1 MHEKDLTLLEFPRIR
16 EIVSGYCSFSM
27 SRALALELLPSSELD
42 QIKRRLAE
50 SAEARRLL
58 ELEPGFSV
66 YGLSDIAE
74 PARYAALGRV
84 LEPKILAEIRK
95 SLGLLRRLKSKLDET
110 AVSTP
115 LLNQAASEI
124 GDFAHLEKN
133 LDKAIS
139 PEGSLLPHA
148 SEKLSLIRLRLR
160 TKRSEVMERLQD
172 FIQSDNT
179 RRYIQEPIITERE
192 GRFAIPVKAE
202 HKGEIKGI
210 VHDVSNSGATVFV
223 EPFSTLDL
231 GNEFKELEIEE
242 MREIERILTEL
253 SAQVG
258 ALAPAIE
265 NGLGAAAKI
274 DFALAKAGYAKRA
287 GAREVEVYEPSATDP
302 AMIRLDTARHP
313 LLGAGAVPLS
323 IELGKDF
330 SILVITGPNTG
341 GKTVALKVIG
351 LLCLMTQAGLPVPAG
366 EKTRLPVFRGIF
378 ADIGDEQSVQAAL
391 STFSGHMS
399 NIARILNNLKEK
411 SLVLLDELGASTDPQ
426 EGSAIARAV
435 LLHLLAKGVIGGAT
449 SHFTDLK
456 VFAHVTPGMQN
467 ASFDFNPQTL
477 APTYHLT
484 LGMPGGSNAIATAAR
499 FGIPAEVIGQAEAM
513 LTEGTRQLEQLLA
526 ELQVEK
532 KRLTDI
538 EKTLERE
545 KELLQKQNQA
555 LALELKTHREEKQA
569 IIQQARD
576 NVIEEVA
583 ALQKDLKQ
591 ARNALERQKSEA
603 ALLMA
608 RNVSE
613 DVRERLKKGIWQV
626 PDSAKP
632 DTDEG
637 QLTAGDRVWLKE
649 AEVEAVVLS
658 QNERTG
664 QVEVSSG
671 PLRFKLGREGVT
683 RLTGKSKDPRPAVQV
698 LSSGRNARL
707 ELDLRGRRAEH
718 VSPMLD
724 EFLDDAA
731 SASLQEVRVIHGHGT
746 GVLRSI
752 VRELAA
758 RHPLVASL
766 SAAPRDQGG
775 DGATMLRLK

>member
-1 MHEKDLTLLEFPRIR
+1 MFEKDFALLEFPRIR
-16 EIVSGYCSFSM
+16 EIVSGYCSFTM
-27 SRALALELLPSSELD
+27 SRSLALELVPSSELD
-42 QIKRRLAE
+42 QIRLRLTE

-58 ELEPGFSV
+58 ELEPGFSA
-66 YGLSDIAE
+66 YGLSDISE
-74 PARYAALGRV
+74 PARYAALGRI

-95 SLGLLRRLKSKLDET
+95 SLGLLRRLKSKLNET
-110 AVSTP
+110 AASTP
-115 LLNQAASEI
+115 LLNQTASSI

-160 TKRSEVMERLQD
+160 TKRAEVMERLHD
-172 FIQSDNT
+172 FIQSENT

-223 EPFSTLDL
+223 EPFAALDL

-242 MREIERILTEL
+242 MREVERILTDL

-258 ALAPAIE
+258 AQAPAIE
-265 NGLGAAAKI
+265 NSLGAAAKI
-274 DFALAKAGYAKRA
+274 DFALAKAQYAKHA
-287 GAREVEVYEPSATDP
+287 GAREVEVYQPSATDP
-302 AMIRLDTARHP
+302 AVIQLDSARHP
-313 LLGAGAVPLS
+313 LLGASAVPLS
-323 IELGKDF
+323 IELGKTY

-351 LLCLMTQAGLPVPAG
+351 LLCLMTQAGLPIPTG
-366 EKTRLPVFRGIF
+366 EKTRLPIFKRIF

-399 NIARILNNLKEK
+399 NIARILNNLEEQ

-426 EGSAIARAV
+426 EGSAIARAI
-435 LLHLLAKGVIGGAT
+435 LLHLLAKGAIGGAT

-456 VFAHVTPGMQN
+456 VFAHVTPGMEN
-467 ASFDFNPQTL
+467 ASFDFDPQTL

-484 LGMPGGSNAIATAAR
+484 LGMPGGSNAIVTAAR
-499 FGIPAEVIGQAEAM
+499 FGIPAEVISQAEAM

-526 ELQVEK
+526 ELQAEQ
-532 KRLTDI
+532 KRLIDI
-538 EKTLERE
+538 EKTMERE
-545 KELLQKQNQA
+545 KELLQKQNRT
-555 LALELKTHREEKQA
+555 LALELKTLGEEKRT

-583 ALQKDLKQ
+583 ALQKELKQ
-591 ARNALERQKSEA
+591 ARNALERQKSEEV
-603 ALLMA
+603 LVMA
-608 RNVSE
+608 RNVS
-613 DVRERLKKGIWQV
+613 DGVRERLKRGIWKV
-626 PDSAKP
+626 PDLDKP

-637 QLTAGDRVWLKE
+637 QLAVGDRVWLKE

-683 RLTGKSKDPRPAVQV
+683 RLNGKLKDPRPVVQV
-698 LSSGRNARL
+698 RSSGKTARL
-707 ELDLRGRRAEH
+707 ELDLRGRRAEEIA
-718 VSPMLD
+718 PLLD

-731 SASLQEVRVIHGHGT
+731 GANLLEVRVIHGHGT
-746 GVLRSI
+746 GALRNV

-758 RHPLVASL
+758 KHLLVASV

-775 DGATMLRLK
+775 DGATILHLK